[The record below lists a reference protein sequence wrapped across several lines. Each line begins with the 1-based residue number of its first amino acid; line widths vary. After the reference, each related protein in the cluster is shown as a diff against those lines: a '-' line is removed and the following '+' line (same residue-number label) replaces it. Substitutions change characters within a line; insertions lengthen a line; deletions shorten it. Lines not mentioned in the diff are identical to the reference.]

1 MDIRTAT
8 MPGTAR
14 FAIGCLLF
22 WLASAEAAFVSKPTF
37 RADMSSPAKAS
48 STELFGDLR
57 TSRQYIAEGMQAFRE
72 GQVEQSIK
80 LFDQA
85 EAAEPRMDPYLWQ
98 RGLSYY
104 YANDFDKAS
113 QQFRRDVSANPLDVE
128 EIVWDIASQLR
139 MSPSEFPVP
148 QAMSLPPL
156 QKDRRPIMA
165 AVYQLYRGT
174 ATEEALAKAGHA
186 SGAPSDEFYSLL
198 YLGLFAE
205 ARGEPSKAEHY
216 LRQATHTPYATS
228 SGRADYM
235 VTISRVHCQLRGWE
249 P

>member
-1 MDIRTAT
+1 M
-8 MPGTAR
+8 
-14 FAIGCLLF
+14 
-22 WLASAEAAFVSKPTF
+22 E
-37 RADMSSPAKAS
+37 
-48 STELFGDLR
+48 
-57 TSRQYIAEGMQAFRE
+57 AFRE
-72 GQVEQSIK
+72 GQVEKSIK

-104 YANDFDKAS
+104 YANDFEKAS

-139 MSPSEFPVP
+139 ISPSEFPVP

-156 QKDRRPIMA
+156 EKDRRPIMA
-165 AVYQLYRGT
+165 SVYQLYRGN
-174 ATEEALAKAGHA
+174 ANEEALAKAGHA
-186 SGAPSDEFYSLL
+186 SGKPSDEFYSLL

-205 ARGEPSKAEHY
+205 ARQEPSKAENY
-216 LRQATHTPYATS
+216 MRQATHTPYATS
-228 SGRADYM
+228 VGRSDYM
-235 VTISRVHCQLRGWE
+235 TAVARVHCQLRGWE